1 MPGRDGDGE
10 TLVTKH
16 SLGNCR
22 ASELLAKSDQLP
34 NFLGQCHMEHMLRF
48 SVFYVKCFVGPIS
61 CAKSMFLSYLPHF
74 GDLACSHCFKS
85 KGLSC

>member
-48 SVFYVKCFVGPIS
+48 SVFYVKCFVGPI
-61 CAKSMFLSYLPHF
+61 FLLQK
-74 GDLACSHCFKS
+74 ACF
-85 KGLSC
+85 